1 MIQICIGLQKFS
13 VRKKLQIRKSQKTC
27 GPQIEN
33 PQIAS
38 FAEGP
43 QIKKRI

>member
-1 MIQICIGLQKFS
+1 LN
-13 VRKKLQIRKSQKTC
+13 LQIRKSQKIY

-43 QIKKRI
+43 QIKKKNLSLQICGFAN